1 MIITPFIVEL
11 IGGRMSDEEVDSV
24 AMAECGACRAVIP
37 IDSEACPECG
47 TKFSGISEDALGECG
62 GCQALVPLDSTRCP
76 ECGVLFVADDV
87 VDILR
92 QWVADTGINIRKL
105 FDRFDENSDGTI
117 DSSELKQGL
126 LSLNLADLPPS
137 QVDRLVAEIDAD
149 GNGLI
154 DLDEF
159 DAILNGDDVA
169 PSSDASSEPE
179 EHEDETPSQDDDEA
193 GDEVTVEDDSDGE
206 ETNDES
212 DHMGEDAEDE
222 EISSDI
228 DDEEFD
234 LEDHESAD
242 EDDDTHG
249 SYVGDSTD
257 EGEGDATDE
266 EVDDV
271 ATEESEGDEP
281 AQHPLAALASMMDE
295 HDISA
300 QRMFNELDVDGNGT
314 ISLVELRT
322 ALREKYGDVLD
333 IDDVDAIMDAVDDD
347 DDGLIDITEFYESME
362 SLDDHEEAVTAHE
375 VEKEFPTVWQ
385 KRMMSKSWND
395 AVWPILHVG
404 FGILI
409 ALVLVNALFG
419 PVDGSGGNVA
429 YVPNDSGLIPE
440 GGLAEGDIYK
450 CDEKYQDGGCPNS
463 LTIMGGAESNL
474 SMPKGF
480 YLDGILLL
488 MISTLGLIGS
498 LFLHLVKAPEW
509 RARAKAMKEFEED
522 KADASLGSE
531 DDGEEGLEDEGVD
544 EDEEDHADDPEFE
557 DAEEDDEDDDDEG
570 EDDEDEDDEDAID
583 IGSHIGLVFDDEE
596 VFGVIVEFDDEE
608 ETVTIEEDGTGDLV
622 TGYQE
627 DMFIE

>member
-1 MIITPFIVEL
+1 MIITPFIVVI

-37 IDSEACPECG
+37 IDSEACPECD

-159 DAILNGDDVA
+159 DAILNGDEVE
-169 PSSDASSEPE
+169 PLSDASSEPE
-179 EHEDETPSQDDDEA
+179 EQENETATQND
-193 GDEVTVEDDSDGE
+193 
-206 ETNDES
+206 DES
-212 DHMGEDAEDE
+212 DDEGDDEDVVEIDSDADQSDDE
-222 EISSDI
+222 ENIESEDDVISSDI

-234 LEDHESAD
+234 LEDVEDAD
-242 EDDDTHG
+242 EDDDA
-249 SYVGDSTD
+249 SYVGDSSD
-257 EGEGDATDE
+257 EGDGE
-266 EVDDV
+266 EVDDE
-271 ATEESEGDEP
+271 ATEESEDEEP
-281 AQHPLAALASMMDE
+281 DGHPLAALAAMMDE
-295 HDISA
+295 HEISA

-314 ISLVELRT
+314 ISLAELRST
-322 ALREKYGDVLD
+322 LSEKYGDVLD
-333 IDDVDAIMDAVDDD
+333 IEDVDAIMEAVDDD
-347 DDGLIDITEFYESME
+347 EDGLIDITEFYDSME
-362 SLDDHEEAVTAHE
+362 SLDDHEEAVIAHQA
-375 VEKEFPTVWQ
+375 EKEFPTAWQ

-429 YVPNDSGLIPE
+429 YVPNDSGLIP
-440 GGLAEGDIYK
+440 GDGLSEGDIYK

-463 LTIMGGAESNL
+463 LTIMGGPESKF

-488 MISTLGLIGS
+488 MLSTIGLIGS

-522 KADASLGSE
+522 KADASNESE
-531 DDGEEGLEDEGVD
+531 EAAEENLDEKADDEVEEEEDEADGSD
-544 EDEEDHADDPEFE
+544 FEEDGDEEFE
-557 DAEEDDEDDDDEG
+557 DDAEEVEDDE
-570 EDDEDEDDEDAID
+570 EDAID

>member
-1 MIITPFIVEL
+1 
-11 IGGRMSDEEVDSV
+11 MSDEEVDSV

-37 IDSEACPECG
+37 INSEACPECD

-159 DAILNGDDVA
+159 DAILNGGEVE
-169 PSSDASSEPE
+169 PSIDASSEPQE
-179 EHEDETPSQDDDEA
+179 QEDETSTQND
-193 GDEVTVEDDSDGE
+193 
-206 ETNDES
+206 DES
-212 DHMGEDAEDE
+212 DEEVVVEIDSDEDQVNDEEDIETESEDE
-222 EISSDI
+222 VIPSGI
-228 DDEEFD
+228 DDEDFD
-234 LEDHESAD
+234 LEDDVGAD
-242 EDDDTHG
+242 EDNDIDA
-249 SYVGDSTD
+249 SYVSDSSV
-257 EGEGDATDE
+257 E
-266 EVDDV
+266 EVGHEMDDE
-271 ATEESEGDEP
+271 ATEESEDEESTE
-281 AQHPLAALASMMDE
+281 HPLAALAAMMDE

-300 QRMFNELDVDGNGT
+300 QRMFNELDVDGNGA
-314 ISLVELRT
+314 ISMAELRS

-333 IDDVDAIMDAVDDD
+333 IEDVDAIMEAVDDD
-347 DDGLIDITEFYESME
+347 DDGFIDITEFYDSME
-362 SLDDHEEAVTAHE
+362 SLDDHDEAVIAHE
-375 VEKEFPTVWQ
+375 AEKEFPTVWQ

-440 GGLAEGDIYK
+440 GGLSEGDIYK

-463 LTIMGGAESNL
+463 LTIMGGPDSNF
-474 SMPKGF
+474 SMPKAF

-509 RARAKAMKEFEED
+509 RARAKAMKEFEDD
-522 KADASLGSE
+522 KADASAESE
-531 DDGEEGLEDEGVD
+531 EAAEEDLDDETNDEVG
-544 EDEEDHADDPEFE
+544 DEEDAGDDSEFE
-557 DAEEDDEDDDDEG
+557 EDEDDEFEG
-570 EDDEDEDDEDAID
+570 EDDSGEDDGDEDAID

>member
-1 MIITPFIVEL
+1 MIITPFIVEI

-47 TKFSGISEDALGECG
+47 TKFSGVSEDALGECG

-159 DAILNGDDVA
+159 DTILSGDEVE
-169 PSSDASSEPE
+169 SSSEASSEPE
-179 EHEDETPSQDDDEA
+179 EQEDETPSQDEGEDDDEVVVEIDSDEDQSNDEEDIEVE
-193 GDEVTVEDDSDGE
+193 DEV
-206 ETNDES
+206 
-212 DHMGEDAEDE
+212 
-222 EISSDI
+222 ISTDI

-234 LEDHESAD
+234 LEDDVGAD
-242 EDDDTHG
+242 EGDDTDA
-249 SYVGDSTD
+249 SYVSDSS
-257 EGEGDATDE
+257 DE
-266 EVDDV
+266 EVGDEV
-271 ATEESEGDEP
+271 TEESDEE
-281 AQHPLAALASMMDE
+281 AAAEHPLAALAVMMDE

-314 ISLVELRT
+314 ISMAELRS

-333 IDDVDAIMDAVDDD
+333 IEDVDAIMEAVDDD
-347 DDGLIDITEFYESME
+347 DDGLIDITEFYDSME
-362 SLDDHEEAVTAHE
+362 SLDDHEEAVIAHE
-375 VEKEFPTVWQ
+375 AEKEFPTVWQ

-440 GGLAEGDIYK
+440 GGLSEGDIYK

-463 LTIMGGAESNL
+463 LTIMGGPDSNF
-474 SMPKGF
+474 SMPKAF

-488 MISTLGLIGS
+488 MISTMGLIGS

-522 KADASLGSE
+522 KADASNESE
-531 DDGEEGLEDEGVD
+531 EATEEELEDETDDEVEDDADDDSEFEED
-544 EDEEDHADDPEFE
+544 EDGEF
-557 DAEEDDEDDDDEG
+557 EDDDDEVDG
-570 EDDEDEDDEDAID
+570 DGDEDAID

>member
-1 MIITPFIVEL
+1 MIITPFIVVI

-37 IDSEACPECG
+37 IDSEACPECD

-159 DAILNGDDVA
+159 DAILNGDEVE
-169 PSSDASSEPE
+169 PLSDASSEPE
-179 EHEDETPSQDDDEA
+179 EQENETATQND
-193 GDEVTVEDDSDGE
+193 
-206 ETNDES
+206 DES
-212 DHMGEDAEDE
+212 DDGGDDEDVVKIDSDADQSDDE
-222 EISSDI
+222 ENIESEDDVISSDI

-234 LEDHESAD
+234 LEDVEDAD
-242 EDDDTHG
+242 EDDDA
-249 SYVGDSTD
+249 SYVGDSSD
-257 EGEGDATDE
+257 EGDGE
-266 EVDDV
+266 EVDDE
-271 ATEESEGDEP
+271 ATEESEDEEP
-281 AQHPLAALASMMDE
+281 DGHPLAALAAMMDE
-295 HDISA
+295 HEISA

-314 ISLVELRT
+314 ISLAELRST
-322 ALREKYGDVLD
+322 LSEKYGDVLD
-333 IDDVDAIMDAVDDD
+333 IEDVDAIMEAVDDD
-347 DDGLIDITEFYESME
+347 EDGVIDITEFYDSME
-362 SLDDHEEAVTAHE
+362 SLDDHEEAIIAHQA
-375 VEKEFPTVWQ
+375 EKEFPTAWQ

-429 YVPNDSGLIPE
+429 YVPNDSGLIP
-440 GGLAEGDIYK
+440 GDGLSEGDIYK

-463 LTIMGGAESNL
+463 LTIMGGPESKF

-488 MISTLGLIGS
+488 MLSTIGLIGS

-522 KADASLGSE
+522 KADASNESEEAAEENLDEEADDEVEEEE
-531 DDGEEGLEDEGVD
+531 DDADGSDF
-544 EDEEDHADDPEFE
+544 EEDGDEEFE
-557 DAEEDDEDDDDEG
+557 DDAEEVEDDE
-570 EDDEDEDDEDAID
+570 EDAID